1 MKYSLLLIDT
11 LGNQM
16 QPEVMFTLEH
26 GSHCPEYMGIPI
38 ISLKWPRN
46 IDQKPTE
53 YKIKKEL
60 INAMA

>member
-1 MKYSLLLIDT
+1 
-11 LGNQM
+11 M